1 MEEFTMKVWLCTV
14 PLIVLMAVSCENVG
28 IPIHPEEATQILP
41 LRVGNHWKYTY
52 VVYDSAGVEKQRWAE
67 QRSVVADTV
76 VDGEVW
82 YLTDFS
88 SYLANRPDGVWQRM
102 PNWTF
107 TGTFL
112 GLEDPQLFLPFPV
125 SIGSSI
131 KVSSI
136 KTYTLLKRDV
146 EVTVPAGTFS
156 CYHYRM
162 TLPGSIGGIGEY
174 HLFYAPGV
182 GLVKETWSIQQDPP
196 PYSVI
201 SYYSGEL
208 LLSEI
213 GLR

>member
-1 MEEFTMKVWLCTV
+1 MKVWFCTV
-14 PLIVLMAVSCENVG
+14 PLIVTIVVSCENVG
-28 IPIHPEEATQILP
+28 IPIRPEETTQILP
-41 LRVGNHWKYTY
+41 LRVGNYWKYTY
-52 VVYDSAGVEKQRWAE
+52 VVYDSAGVEKQRQVE
-67 QRSVVADTV
+67 QRSVIADTV

-88 SYLANRPDGVWQRM
+88 SYLTNRPDGVWQRI

-112 GLEDPQLFLPFPV
+112 GFLDPQLFLPFP
-125 SIGSSI
+125 IPLGSS
-131 KVSSI
+131 VTVRSI
-136 KTYTLLKRDV
+136 ETYTLLRREE
-146 EVTVPAGTFS
+146 EVVVPAGKFS

-162 TLPGSIGGIGEY
+162 TLPGSIGAIDEY

-182 GLVKETWSIQQDPP
+182 GLVKETWSVRQDPP

-201 SYYSGEL
+201 SYYSGEW